1 MLGKVIKAVL
11 EDLCPLHLKN
21 ITLFFEGRL
30 AHLDFL
36 LVDDVVLRF
45 KLACLDGAL
54 GLLSLLPVN
63 LKQSGPGLLL
73 SDNLLRLEPLEGR
86 AERLPLL
93 LPVAL
98 QVLEEF
104 GITLLDAKYAF
115 LVSSVVL
122 SRVRAQPQW
131 LIEISFTLTIIV
143 ALIRHV
149 NLHVLLV
156 GRVLF
161 DTPANP
167 QMLHFRRSH
176 RRRLLHR
183 SDLQFS
189 LFFDCSSWIGELIG
203 EPVGTVAL
211 PTVHFW

>member
-11 EDLCPLHLKN
+11 EDLCPLNLKN

-30 AHLDFL
+30 AHFDFL
-36 LVDDVVLRF
+36 LVNDVVLRF

-54 GLLSLLPVN
+54 GLLNLLLVN
-63 LKQSGPGLLL
+63 LEQSSLGLLL
-73 SDNLLRLEPLEGR
+73 SDNLLRLEPLEWR

-98 QVLEEF
+98 QVLKEF
-104 GITLLDAKYAF
+104 GITLLDPKRAF
-115 LVSSVVL
+115 LVSSSVV
-122 SRVRAQPQW
+122 SRVRAQSQW
-131 LIEISFTLTIIV
+131 LIEVSFTLTIIV
-143 ALIRHV
+143 ALICHV

-156 GRVLF
+156 VCVLF
-161 DTPANP
+161 DTPADP

-183 SDLQFS
+183 TYLQFL
-189 LFFDCSSWIGELIG
+189 LFFDSSSRIGKLIG
-203 EPVGTVAL
+203 ESVGTVAL
-211 PTVHFW
+211 PIVHFW

>member
-11 EDLCPLHLKN
+11 EDLCPLNLKN

-30 AHLDFL
+30 AHFDFL
-36 LVDDVVLRF
+36 LVNDVVLRF

-54 GLLSLLPVN
+54 GFLNLLLVN
-63 LKQSGPGLLL
+63 LEQSSLGLLL
-73 SDNLLRLEPLEGR
+73 SDNLLRLEPLEWR

-98 QVLEEF
+98 QVLKEF
-104 GITLLDAKYAF
+104 GITLLDPKRAF
-115 LVSSVVL
+115 LVSSTVV
-122 SRVRAQPQW
+122 SRVRAQSQW
-131 LIEISFTLTIIV
+131 LIEVSFTLTIIV
-143 ALIRHV
+143 ALICHV

-156 GRVLF
+156 VCVLF

-183 SDLQFS
+183 TYLQFL
-189 LFFDCSSWIGELIG
+189 LFFDSSSWIGKLIG
-203 EPVGTVAL
+203 ESVGTVAL
-211 PTVHFW
+211 PIVHFW